1 MKFRAINM
9 LCNQT
14 YAAFKTTK
22 EKLQLAVIRSPEL
35 CCSFHQHESA
45 LKTNDFVYTQPQQH
59 VAVITMTVI
68 ERDARLVS
76 SSVMEALT

>member
-1 MKFRAINM
+1 M

-14 YAAFKTTK
+14 YAAFKTTI